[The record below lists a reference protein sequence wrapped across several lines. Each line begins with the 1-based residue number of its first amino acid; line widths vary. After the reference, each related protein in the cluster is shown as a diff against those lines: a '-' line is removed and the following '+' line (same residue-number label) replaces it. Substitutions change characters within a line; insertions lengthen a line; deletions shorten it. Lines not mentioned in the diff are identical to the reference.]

1 MAPNADAAPE
11 DSGQL
16 EIEGHTG
23 TWQVKDGTL
32 TVTCLTMGIAPKS
45 AKVQDNAD
53 FLARLLMQEMHR
65 EWKLTR
71 P

>member
-1 MAPNADAAPE
+1 MTPNAGAAPG

-16 EIEGHTG
+16 EIEGHRG
-23 TWQVKDGTL
+23 TWQVKDGAL

-45 AKVQDNAD
+45 AKVLDNPD

-65 EWKLTR
+65 EWKLAR

>member
-1 MAPNADAAPE
+1 MTSHAEATSGN
-11 DSGQL
+11 SGQL

-45 AKVQDNAD
+45 AKVLDNPD
-53 FLARLLMQEMHR
+53 FLARLLLQEMHR